1 MQEILEV
8 ANYLALGDIVN
19 LCSAYMMANMEL
31 DNAMEV
37 LALADSL
44 GLGRLRDRAASFICA
59 NFQAREGILSIYFW
73 AVATFFT
80 IFGSLDHFLTI
91 FWQSKKFV

>member
-8 ANYLALGDIVN
+8 ANYLVLGDIVS

-31 DNAMEV
+31 DNVVEV

-44 GLGRLRDRAASFICA
+44 GLGRLRGRAASFICA
-59 NFQAREGILSIYFW
+59 NFQARIGIFFLKSLYIFYHFLQCCGAEIIYFR
-73 AVATFFT
+73 
-80 IFGSLDHFLTI
+80 
-91 FWQSKKFV
+91 FWLHLWP